1 MSRRLSSGTFSTWMV
16 HMEKKQLIVC
26 ARAAL
31 LVSLPWQAQA
41 QQVFH
46 SVQSANLP
54 TAETL
59 AEGTWLF
66 EISHRFLPPVSD
78 GASALWG
85 LDGGG
90 NIRFGLTYAVSDR
103 ALLSMLRTNSDDN
116 LEFNAKFGAYEGGSE
131 ALPFKLGVMAG
142 VALNTDPSLVEGAED
157 NEAQLYGQLLINVL
171 VGDRLAIG
179 LVPTYLRNP
188 RIRDFDAENTFALG
202 LHGQVYV
209 SPSVSFLAEW
219 IVSEEQ
225 AENANDG
232 GTFGV
237 ELETR
242 GHFFK
247 IVLTNQTM
255 LNPTQVL
262 GGTSFD
268 FEPDEWRLGFNI
280 TRILPF

>member
-1 MSRRLSSGTFSTWMV
+1 
-16 HMEKKQLIVC
+16 MEKKRLIVC
-26 ARAAL
+26 VGAAL
-31 LVSLPWQAQA
+31 LISLPWQAQA
-41 QQVFH
+41 QVFH

-90 NIRFGLTYAVSDR
+90 IIRLGLNYSLSDR
-103 ALLSMLRTNSDDN
+103 IMLGVLRSNFEDN
-116 LEFNAKFGAYEGGSE
+116 LEFNAKFSAYEAGSG
-131 ALPFKLGVMAG
+131 ALPFKIGAMAG
-142 VALNTDPSLVEGAED
+142 IATNTDPSLVEGAED
-157 NEAQLYGQLLINVL
+157 NEAQLYGQLMINTL

-179 LVPTYLRNP
+179 IVPTYLRNP
-188 RIRDFDAENTFALG
+188 RIRDLEAENAFALG
-202 LHGQVYV
+202 LHGQLYV
-209 SPSVSFLAEW
+209 SPSVSFLTEW

-247 IVLTNQTM
+247 IVLTNQTR

>member
-1 MSRRLSSGTFSTWMV
+1 
-16 HMEKKQLIVC
+16 MEKQRLIVC
-26 ARAAL
+26 VGVAL
-31 LVSLPWQAQA
+31 LISLPWQAQA
-41 QQVFH
+41 QVFH

-90 NIRFGLTYAVSDR
+90 TIRLGLTYAVSDR
-103 ALLSMLRTNSDDN
+103 AMLGVLRSNLDDN

-131 ALPFKLGVMAG
+131 ALPFKIGVMAG
-142 VALNTDPSLVEGAED
+142 VALNTDPFLIEGAED
-157 NEAQLYGQLLINVL
+157 NEAQLYGQLMINML

-179 LVPTYLRNP
+179 IVPTYLRNP
-188 RIRDFDAENTFALG
+188 RIRDLEAENAFALG

-209 SPSVSFLAEW
+209 SRSVSFLAEW
-219 IVSEEQ
+219 IVSEAQ

-237 ELETR
+237 DLETR

-247 IVLTNQTM
+247 IVLTNQTR
-255 LNPTQVL
+255 LNPTQFL
-262 GGTSFD
+262 AGTPFD
-268 FEPDEWRLGFNI
+268 FQPDEWRLGFNI